1 MDARLAQGGFMTDR
15 RKFLQAAAGAAA
27 AVPAISAPQFAAA
40 AQASAAAGTAAATR
54 LPPGVSR
61 ADFNR
66 VLTAWRDAVGA
77 DWVFTSPE
85 DVALYRDAYSP
96 YWDEP
101 EERVASA
108 AVAPATLEQVQ
119 AVVRVAN
126 QYRVPLYPISTGR
139 NLAYGGSAPVYS
151 GSVVLD
157 LKRMNRVLEVS
168 ERNAYALV
176 EPGVSYFDLH
186 EHITK
191 ADLDVWIDPP
201 DPGWGSVIGNALD
214 GGGGWT
220 ASPFRDHFG
229 SHCGMEVVLAN
240 GEVVRTGMGALPDSK
255 SWQHNRWGYGP
266 WVDGLFRQGNM
277 GVVTKMGFH
286 LMPRP
291 EAMQSATVV
300 VTRTE
305 DVVPLIDTLNLLE
318 NQHVVNGSTQLFGAG
333 AQWQVQIPIYGPEK
347 VVRAQMEYCKEQ
359 FAKIL
364 NSRFTE
370 AELVRTPLDEA
381 TRARVRLV
389 NFGIP
394 DLSTFQ
400 MLGRNQGN
408 QNPPG
413 GHMGFSPIIP
423 RTGEAVLEYSQFYR
437 DNLAAVSEGG
447 TLRFQGPIFMTNW
460 DRTMVAMI
468 MFPIGKDKAMNAKM
482 RAAFRRWVELAAA
495 RGWGEYRAPAA
506 FHDEVAATY
515 SYNNHSLRRFR
526 ETIKDAVDPNGIL
539 SAGRYGVWPKHL
551 RRG

>member
-1 MDARLAQGGFMTDR
+1 MADR
-15 RKFLQAAAGAAA
+15 RQFLEAAAGLGAAGVAAQAAAAAPAAA
-27 AVPAISAPQFAAA
+27 A
-40 AQASAAAGTAAATR
+40 AAATAR
-54 LPPGVSR
+54 VPPGVSR

-66 VLTAWRDAVGA
+66 VLRAWRDSVGS
-77 DWVFTSPE
+77 DWVFTSAE

-108 AVAPATLEQVQ
+108 AVAPQTLEQVQ

-157 LKRMNRVLEVS
+157 LKRMNRVLEVNQ
-168 ERNAYALV
+168 RNAYALV
-176 EPGVSYFDLH
+176 EPGVSYFDLYN
-186 EHITK
+186 HIT
-191 ADLDVWIDPP
+191 AAGLEVWIDPP

-229 SHCGMEVVLAN
+229 SHCGMEVVLAS
-240 GEVVRTGMGALPDSK
+240 GDVVRTGMGALPDAK

-277 GVVTKMGFH
+277 GVVTKMGFY

-291 EAMQSATVV
+291 EAMQAATVV
-300 VTRTE
+300 VTRTD
-305 DVVPLIDTLNLLE
+305 DVVALIDTLNLLE
-318 NQHVVNGSTQLFGAG
+318 NQHVVNGSTQLFGQG
-333 AQWQVQIPIYGPEK
+333 SQWQVQIPIYGPER
-347 VVRAQMEYCKEQ
+347 VVRAQMEYSKEL
-359 FAKIL
+359 FARIAG
-364 NSRFTE
+364 SRFTE
-370 AELVRTPLDEA
+370 STLIRTDNAAAMANVRK
-381 TRARVRLV
+381 V

-400 MLGRNQGN
+400 MLGRTQ
-408 QNPPG
+408 QNPNAPG

-437 DNLAAVSEGG
+437 ENLQTVSENGA
-447 TLRFQGPIFMTNW
+447 LRFQGPIFMTNW

-468 MFPIGKDKAMNAKM
+468 MFPVGQDKAMNARM
-482 RAAFRRWVELAAA
+482 RTAFRRWVELAAG
-495 RGWGEYRAPAA
+495 RGWGEYRAPAV
-506 FHDEVAATY
+506 FHDEVARTY
-515 SYNNHSLRRFR
+515 SFNNHSLTRMR
-526 ETIKDAVDPNGIL
+526 ESIKDALDPNGIL

-551 RRG
+551 RKNRT

>member
-1 MDARLAQGGFMTDR
+1 
-15 RKFLQAAAGAAA
+15 
-27 AVPAISAPQFAAA
+27 
-40 AQASAAAGTAAATR
+40 
-54 LPPGVSR
+54 VSR
-61 ADFNR
+61 GDFNR
-66 VLTAWRDAVGA
+66 VLSGWRDVVGGE
-77 DWVFTSPE
+77 WVFTSDE
-85 DVALYRDAYSP
+85 DVGLYRDAYSP

-108 AVAPATLEQVQ
+108 AVAPSTVEQVQ
-119 AVVRVAN
+119 AVVKLAN
-126 QYRVPLYPISTGR
+126 QYKVPIYPISTGR

-176 EPGVSYFDLH
+176 EPGVSYFDLY
-186 EHITK
+186 EHITR
-191 ADLDVWIDPP
+191 AGLDVWIDPP

-240 GEVVRTGMGALPDSK
+240 GDVVRTGMGALPNAK

-277 GVVTKMGFH
+277 GVVTKMGFY

-291 EAMQSATVV
+291 EALQSATVR

-333 AQWQVQIPIYGPEK
+333 NSWQIQIPVYGPER
-347 VVRAQMEYCKEQ
+347 VVRAAMEYSKEQ
-359 FAKIL
+359 FAKIDGCT
-364 NSRFTE
+364 FTE
-370 AELVRTPLDEA
+370 GELVRTPLDEA
-381 TRARVRLV
+381 TLARIRKV

-394 DLSTFQ
+394 DLSTFS
-400 MLGRNQGN
+400 MLGRNQAD
-408 QNPPG
+408 QAPPG

-423 RTGEAVLEYSQFYR
+423 RTGEAVLEYSEFYR
-437 DNLAAVSEGG
+437 QNLAEVSEGG

-468 MFPIGKDKAMNAKM
+468 MFPVGKDKAMNARM
-482 RAAFRRWVELAAA
+482 RTAFRRWVELAGE

-515 SYNNHSLRRFR
+515 SFNNGALTRMR
-526 ETIKDAVDPNGIL
+526 EAIKDGLDPNGII

-551 RRG
+551 RKA